1 MTQRLSPQR
10 RPLKTR
16 RNPNQSPDGKWL
28 VRYDDK
34 SIVIESRSTDPSN
47 LIMNG

>member
-1 MTQRLSPQR
+1 MAGVRSQ
-10 RPLKTR
+10 TR

-34 SIVIESRSTDPSN
+34 SIVIEVDQRRA
-47 LIMNG
+47 I